1 MWHAAGD
8 NGDMIVM
15 HSLRDYDAEKSAGR
29 MAVQAAAGALMSVT
43 GHTCEDIVMCST
55 SREWDD
61 MLEVSSAARPQRRL
75 SSSSGICLHMQH
87 CHFAQCF
94 WYLPTYGR
102 LLVCPVLLNTVL
114 LDCSTSSL

>member
-1 MWHAAGD
+1 
-8 NGDMIVM
+8 M

-61 MLEVSSAARPQRRL
+61 VLEVQCSS
-75 SSSSGICLHMQH
+75 
-87 CHFAQCF
+87 
-94 WYLPTYGR
+94 
-102 LLVCPVLLNTVL
+102 
-114 LDCSTSSL
+114 